1 MKKTTFLFCAILMGC
16 FTYAQTLLLDFEN
29 QSFDP
34 DTGEVSND
42 FSFGRVSNGNNRFLN
57 PPYEANPSVD
67 ATNGSARVREVNVN
81 VTADGFG
88 SYRIIFR
95 NNFNLNTEPFFS
107 FLMRSAQNN
116 TSINIQAAA
125 SDPNA
130 EPFHSGD
137 ITYTGNGDWQLVE
150 AQLTTSNGGSGV
162 YPTLQFNPPEPTS
175 GAYSFFI
182 DNLTL
187 NSSSTLSSNDFTK
200 SEGSVFPNPASLAIN
215 IRANITDKE
224 AHIYDIHGKLLTTKS
239 ITGDFNSVDVSKLS
253 AGMYFLVLESGSSF
267 KFIKQ

>member
-1 MKKTTFLFCAILMGC
+1 MKKITIILLLLFTGATF
-16 FTYAQTLLLDFEN
+16 AQSLLLDFEN

-42 FSFGRVSNGNNRFLN
+42 FSFGRVTNGNNRFSN

-81 VTADGFG
+81 VTNDGFG

-95 NNFNLNTEPFFS
+95 NNFDLNAEPFFS

-116 TSINIQAAA
+116 TSVNIQAAN

-130 EPFHSGD
+130 EPFHGGD
-137 ITYTGNGDWQLVE
+137 VTYTGNGDWQLVE
-150 AQLTTSNGGSGV
+150 ANLTTSNGGSGV
-162 YPTLQFNPPEPTS
+162 YPTLQFNPAEPTS

-182 DNLTL
+182 DDLTL
-187 NSSSTLSSNDFTK
+187 NANATLSSSDFNK
-200 SEGSVFPNPASLAIN
+200 ANASVYPNPARLAIN

-224 AHIYDIHGKLLTTKS
+224 AHIYDVHGKLLDTRA
-239 ITGDFNSVDVSKLS
+239 ITGDFNSVDVSRLS

-267 KFIKQ
+267 KFIKE